1 MAAQM
6 RPAKKVLF
14 MNIEEKA
21 KAYDEAVEN
30 DGMVYK
36 IWYRTVGDE
45 NGLVRYEVVTLEEWE
60 WEKHGCKNNE
70 EWRKHLNRSLWADY
84 RCGLDFNNKKQEV

>member
-1 MAAQM
+1 MEEIVKKALMKADL
-6 RPAKKVLF
+6 AKEGETAFV
-14 MNIEEKA
+14 
-21 KAYDEAVEN
+21 AVEN

-60 WEKHGCKNNE
+60 WEKHGCRNNQ
-70 EWRKHLNRSLWADY
+70 EWRAYLNRSMWADY
-84 RCGLDFNNKKQEV
+84 RGGLDYNNKKQEV